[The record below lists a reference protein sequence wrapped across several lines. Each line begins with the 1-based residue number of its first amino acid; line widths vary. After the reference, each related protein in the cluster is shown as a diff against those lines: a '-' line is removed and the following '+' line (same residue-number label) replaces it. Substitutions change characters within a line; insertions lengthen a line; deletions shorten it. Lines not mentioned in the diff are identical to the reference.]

1 VSWSRGGR
9 RRLPLER
16 AVASALD
23 APPGVARGEHLLVAA
38 SGGPDSTA
46 LLVTL
51 AELAPERGLRLTAAY
66 VDHGLRGGESVVD
79 RAVVARV
86 AADASVPLVE
96 RRLALAPGSAL
107 EARARRA
114 RHRALVAMAGEVG
127 ASRIVL
133 GHTADDQAET
143 LLLRLLRGAGR
154 GGLAGMRPVRG
165 RLLRPLLGATRA
177 DVRHFLADRGVAY
190 ALDRSNADLRHAR
203 NRVRRL
209 VLPVLAAEFNP
220 GIVRGLA
227 ALAGRL
233 RDEESILE
241 ALAAERAARLAE
253 GARLHVAVGE
263 EPAALGR
270 RIVRRWLEQGARRGV
285 TAEQVERVL
294 DLARGLRR
302 GAVAIPGPVRV
313 VRERDRLIRRAGR
326 EAAASTFCLTVAPGG
341 SAVAS
346 GWRLTLSPP
355 GPITTAA
362 VGASDVGPFDGAW
375 AVFDAEALRDG
386 LVVRS
391 RRPGDRIHLP
401 GIGTRKLQ
409 DVLVDAKVP
418 REARDA
424 LPLVVV
430 AGEIVWVPG
439 VARSA
444 GAAVGPQTRA
454 VVRGVFERAGSD
466 AGAG

>member
-1 VSWSRGGR
+1 VSQSREGR

-23 APPGVARGEHLLVAA
+23 APPGVARGEHLLVAV

-46 LLVTL
+46 LLVAL
-51 AELAPERGLRLTAAY
+51 AELAPERGWSLTAAY
-66 VDHGLRGGESVVD
+66 VDHGLRGAESAVD
-79 RAVVARV
+79 REVVARV
-86 AADASVPLVE
+86 AAAGGVPLVE
-96 RRLALAPGSAL
+96 RRLALAAGSAL

-154 GGLAGMRPVRG
+154 GGLAGMRPARG

-177 DVRHFLADRGVAY
+177 DVRHFLADRGVAC

-209 VLPVLAAEFNP
+209 VLPLMAAEFNP

-241 ALAAERAARLAE
+241 ALAAERAARLVD
-253 GARLHVAVGE
+253 GARLDVAVGE

-302 GAVAIPGPVRV
+302 GLVAIPGSVRV
-313 VRERDRLIRRAGR
+313 VREHDRLIRRAGR
-326 EAAASTFCLTVAPGG
+326 EAAPSAFYCMVAPGG

-355 GPITTAA
+355 APITTAD
-362 VGASDVGPFDGAW
+362 VGASPGAW
-375 AVFDAEALRDG
+375 AMFDAEALRDG

-454 VVRGVFERAGSD
+454 VVRGVFERTGSD

>member
-1 VSWSRGGR
+1 M
-9 RRLPLER
+9 PLER
-16 AVASALD
+16 AVAAALD
-23 APPGVARGEHLLVAA
+23 APPGVARGEHVLVAT

-46 LLVTL
+46 LLLAL
-51 AELAPERGLRLTAAY
+51 AELAAERGWRLTAAH
-66 VDHGLRGGESVVD
+66 VDHGLRGAESAVD
-79 RAVVARV
+79 RAAAARV
-86 AADASVPLVE
+86 AARAGVPLIE
-96 RRLALAPGSAL
+96 RRLALAQGSAL
-107 EARARRA
+107 EERARRA
-114 RHRALVAMAGEVG
+114 RHRALVAMAAEVG

-154 GGLAGMRPVRG
+154 GGLAGMRRARG

-177 DVRHFLADRGVAY
+177 DVRHFLADRGVACTI
-190 ALDRSNADLRHAR
+190 DRSNADLRHAR

-209 VLPVLAAEFNP
+209 LLPLMAAEFNP

-227 ALAGRL
+227 TLAGRL

-241 ALAAERAARLAE
+241 ALAAERSARLVD
-253 GARLHVAVGE
+253 GARLHVTAGD
-263 EPAALGR
+263 EPPALGR

-313 VRERDRLIRRAGR
+313 VRERDRLVRRRGR
-326 EAAASTFCLTVAPGG
+326 EAAVSAFCLTVAPGG
-341 SAVAS
+341 SAAAT

-355 GPITTAA
+355 APVTAA
-362 VGASDVGPFDGAW
+362 DASACPGIRA
-375 AVFDAEALRDG
+375 AFDAEALRDG

-430 AGEIVWVPG
+430 GGEIVWVPG

-454 VVRGVFERAGSD
+454 VVHGVFERVDRG
-466 AGAG
+466 GGVG